1 MDKLVVK
8 SMQDSKTK
16 QTNMQTNKK
25 PTKLSKENGRKCFA
39 ISILDSIF
47 CSHGGTCIG

>member
-8 SMQDSKTK
+8 SMQDSKAK

-25 PTKLSKENGRKCFA
+25 PTKLTKENGRNALLFQFLTQFFA
-39 ISILDSIF
+39 LMEA
-47 CSHGGTCIG
+47 HV